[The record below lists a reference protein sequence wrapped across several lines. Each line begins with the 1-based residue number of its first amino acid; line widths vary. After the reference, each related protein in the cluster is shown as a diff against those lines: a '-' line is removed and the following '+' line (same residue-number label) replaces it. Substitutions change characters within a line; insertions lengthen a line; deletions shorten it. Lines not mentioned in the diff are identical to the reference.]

1 MESTIAKLIGVLF
14 MSRTAAHMSHLKTG
28 SYSKHKALNSFY
40 DDIVDLADDIAEVAQ
55 GKFGKLDIPYIELK
69 GDIEDP
75 VSMLE
80 SHLVM
85 VENLGKKC
93 EIGALKN
100 IFDEIQALYLSTIY
114 KCRELS

>member
-1 MESTIAKLIGVLF
+1 MQDIISKLAGILL
-14 MSRTAAHMSHLKTG
+14 MSRTASHLSHWKTG
-28 SYSKHKALNSFY
+28 SYSKHKALQKFY
-40 DDIVDLADDIAEVAQ
+40 EDIVDLVDSFVETAQ

-85 VENLGKKC
+85 VDNLGKKC